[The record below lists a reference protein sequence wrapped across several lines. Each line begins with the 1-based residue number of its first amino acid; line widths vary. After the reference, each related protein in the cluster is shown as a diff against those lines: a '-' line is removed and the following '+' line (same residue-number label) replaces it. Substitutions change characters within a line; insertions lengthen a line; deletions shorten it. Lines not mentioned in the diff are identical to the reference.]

1 MWRFENVDLNIQE
14 ILFQLC
20 GGIGIFLYGIKM
32 MREGFQRSAGDQL
45 KNILYQFTK
54 NPYIGVLA
62 GFLVTGF
69 IQSST
74 AITVITVGLVS
85 AGMLS
90 LRQAT
95 GVIMGA
101 NIGSTITA
109 FIIGFSIDEYALLII
124 SIGSIIL
131 FFFKNHKANSFG
143 QITFGLG
150 ALLYGLELI
159 TSGIM
164 PLHSIDDYHELAVQL
179 SMNPILGV
187 IIGTITTAIVQSSA
201 ATIGILQVLY
211 AESLINIESALPIL
225 FGDNIGTTL
234 TAVIAAIGA
243 PLAAKRS
250 ALVHVVFNL
259 LGTIVFLLFLKPF
272 TFLIISIQ
280 ATMDLNPKMTIAF
293 AHAIFNVINVLIF
306 LPFIGALVLIV
317 TKLIP
322 GKEILVEFRAKHLDP
337 IFIEQSSAIALGQAK
352 EEIVH
357 MGNFAIKGLSE
368 SLEFVKTKQKKYA
381 DRTYQME
388 DVLNNLDHRITS
400 YLVELSASSLS
411 EQESEDQN
419 KLMKIVND
427 IEKMGDHFLNII
439 ELTTY
444 QITMKVKISESAME
458 ILYEMYDLTLSTVS
472 EAIITLDQND
482 KDLAKQVIEKE
493 ILIDKMER
501 QLRKQ
506 HILRLSSGICTPQ
519 AGMVYIDIIS
529 NLERIGDHAVNIAN
543 SVLGEKVHFNEMVFE
558 QASTSF

>member
-1 MWRFENVDLNIQE
+1 MDNTIQQ

-20 GGIGIFLYGIKM
+20 GGIGIFLFGIKL
-32 MREGFQRSAGDQL
+32 MREGLQRSAGDKL
-45 KNILYQFTK
+45 KNILYQLTK
-54 NPYIGVLA
+54 NPYTGVLA

-85 AGMLS
+85 VGMLS

-109 FIIGFSIDEYALLII
+109 FIIGFSIDEYSLLII

-131 FFFKNHKANSFG
+131 FFFKNHKAIVFG
-143 QITFGLG
+143 QVIFGLG
-150 ALLYGLELI
+150 TLLYGLELM
-159 TSGIM
+159 TSSVKLLQSM
-164 PLHSIDDYHELAVQL
+164 NAYHELSFQL

-187 IIGTITTAIVQSSA
+187 FIGTITTAIAQSSA
-201 ATIGILQVLY
+201 ATIGILQGLY
-211 AESLINIESALPIL
+211 ADSLINIESALPIL

-243 PLAAKRS
+243 PLAAKRLS
-250 ALVHVVFNL
+250 FVHVVFNVV
-259 LGTIVFLLFLKPF
+259 GTIVFLIILKPF
-272 TFLIISIQ
+272 TIFILSIQ
-280 ATMDLNPKMTIAF
+280 ASMDLNPKMTIAF
-293 AHAIFNVINVLIF
+293 AHAIFNVMNVLIF
-306 LPFIGALVLIV
+306 LPFVDLLILFV

-322 GKEILVEFRAKHLDP
+322 GKDSIIQYRSRHLDP

-357 MGNFAIKGLSE
+357 MGNFAIQGLKE
-368 SLEFVKTKQKKYA
+368 TLEFMKTKQWKYA
-381 DRTYQME
+381 DRTHQME
-388 DVLNNLDHRITS
+388 AILNNLEHRIAS
-400 YLVELSASSLS
+400 YLVKLSTSSLS

-419 KLMKIVND
+419 KLMKIVKD
-427 IEKMGDHFLNII
+427 IERMGDHFENII
-439 ELTTY
+439 ELIEY
-444 QITMKVKISESAME
+444 QITMKIKISESAME
-458 ILYEMYDLTLSTVS
+458 ILYEMYDLTLSTVR

-482 KDLAKQVIEKE
+482 KDLGKQVIEKE

-506 HILRLSSGICTPQ
+506 HILRLSSGVCSPQ

-529 NLERIGDHAVNIAN
+529 NLERIGDHAVNIVN
-543 SVLGEKVHFNEMVFE
+543 TVLGEKVQFNEMVFE

>member
-1 MWRFENVDLNIQE
+1 MNFQQ

-20 GGIGIFLYGIKM
+20 GGIGIFLFGIKM
-32 MREGFQRSAGDQL
+32 MREGLQRSAGESL

-85 AGMLS
+85 VGMMS

-101 NIGSTITA
+101 NIGSTVTA

-131 FFFKNHKANSFG
+131 FFFKTYKANVFG
-143 QITFGLG
+143 QVIFGLG
-150 ALLYGLELI
+150 TLLYGLELM
-159 TSGIM
+159 TSGVK
-164 PLHSIDDYHELAVQL
+164 PLHSIDAYHELTVQL
-179 SMNPILGV
+179 GLNPILGV
-187 IIGTITTAIVQSSA
+187 LIGTITTAIVQSSA
-201 ATIGILQVLY
+201 ATIGILQGLY
-211 AESLINIESALPIL
+211 AESLINIESALPVL

-243 PLAAKRS
+243 PLAAKRTS
-250 ALVHVVFNL
+250 LVHVVFNIV
-259 LGTIVFLLFLKPF
+259 GTIVFLIFLKPF
-272 TFLIISIQ
+272 TFLIISLQ

-306 LPFIGALVLIV
+306 LPFVDLFVRIV
-317 TKLIP
+317 TQLIP
-322 GKEILVEFRAKHLDP
+322 GKESLVQYRTRHLDP

-357 MGNFAIKGLSE
+357 MGNFAIQGFKE
-368 SLEFVKTKQKKYA
+368 SLEFVKTKQKKHA

-388 DVLNNLDHRITS
+388 DILNNLEHRITN
-400 YLVELSASSLS
+400 YLVELSTSSLS

-419 KLMKIVND
+419 KLIKIVKD
-427 IEKMGDHFLNII
+427 IERMGDHFENII
-439 ELTTY
+439 ELTEY
-444 QITMKVKISESAME
+444 QITTKVKISESAME
-458 ILYEMYDLTLSTVS
+458 VLYEMYHLTLSTVR

-482 KDLAKQVIEKE
+482 KDMAKQVIEKE

-529 NLERIGDHAVNIAN
+529 NLERIGDHAVNIVN
-543 SVLGEKVHFNEMVFE
+543 TVLGEKVHFNEMVYE